1 MSVAGYEKV
10 KTKVIEGKKK
20 CIYKKHKGTKLYV
33 KGFGKMRSVESYIK
47 LCKKSAAAKAAKAS
61 KPVKSKK
68 TRSKTTRKYGGFLQ
82 EFFSNM
88 ENMETGKEKK
98 SDKSSAV
105 VNQHSTTAT
114 TATAPPTMSPATPPP
129 AGEGFSDM
137 SVKTGGSNCN
147 RGGKNRNRQGGNNSN
162 SRQGGNGMINDFSKM
177 LSMGGYRGGQAYDQF
192 QNQVNDQ
199 FQNQVQDQFQNQAH
213 DQFQN
218 QTQDGGRRRKRNK
231 VPKSMLDKLMMAAN
245 FGKRSAKKGKKLRR
259 KGGNV
264 LVDNAANAL
273 GQSIDSLGG
282 LIGGKNGGSSQFN
295 Y

>member
-20 CIYKKHKGTKLYV
+20 CIYKKHNGTKLYV
-33 KGFGKMRSVESYIK
+33 KGFGKMRSVESYVK
-47 LCKKSAAAKAAKAS
+47 LCKKAAAKSVKS
-61 KPVKSKK
+61 TKPVKSKK
-68 TRSKTTRKYGGFLQ
+68 TRSKTARKYGGFLQ
-82 EFFSNM
+82 EFFTNI

-114 TATAPPTMSPATPPP
+114 TATAPPAMSPATPPP

-177 LSMGGYRGGQAYDQF
+177 LSMGGYRGGQS
-192 QNQVNDQ
+192 
-199 FQNQVQDQFQNQAH
+199 QDQFQNQAH

-218 QTQDGGRRRKRNK
+218 QAHDQFQNQAHDQFQNQSQSQDGGRRRKRNK

-259 KGGNV
+259 KGGNSV
-264 LVDNAANAL
+264 IASATNAF
-273 GQSIDSLGG
+273 GQSINSLGFA
-282 LIGGKNGGSSQFN
+282 GGKKGGSSQFN

>member
-33 KGFGKMRSVESYIK
+33 KGFGKMRSVESYVK

-105 VNQHSTTAT
+105 VNQHSTTTT
-114 TATAPPTMSPATPPP
+114 TATAPPAMSPATPPAAPP
-129 AGEGFSDM
+129 ATPPPGGERFSDM
-137 SVKTGGSNCN
+137 SGAVTGGSNCN
-147 RGGKNRNRQGGNNSN
+147 RGGKKSN
-162 SRQGGNGMINDFSKM
+162 SRQGGNNNNRQGGNNNRQGGNGMTDTLSKL
-177 LSMGGYRGGQAYDQF
+177 LSTGGYRGGQA
-192 QNQVNDQ
+192 
-199 FQNQVQDQFQNQAH
+199 QDQFQNH

-245 FGKRSAKKGKKLRR
+245 FGKRSAKKGKKLHR
-259 KGGNV
+259 KGGNSTI
-264 LVDNAANAL
+264 ANATNAV